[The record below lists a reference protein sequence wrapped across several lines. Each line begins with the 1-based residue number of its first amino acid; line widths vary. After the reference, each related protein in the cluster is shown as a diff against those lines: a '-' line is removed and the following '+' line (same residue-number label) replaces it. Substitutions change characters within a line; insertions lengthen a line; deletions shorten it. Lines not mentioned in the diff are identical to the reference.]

1 MSERMKPSTSPA
13 GNAKVVAL
21 RQSEQPDNEA
31 TDYEA
36 PGAVLSA
43 EQQAKALADL
53 YRGSRVLEVPPTK
66 WLLPGV
72 LPKRALG
79 ALYAAPGAGKSHIAV
94 HLAFEAATGGQFFG
108 EKFERPLRVLYVAAE
123 RPTEVRDRFEAQ
135 AALRGIEM
143 PATLALH
150 AARRPLQI
158 GAIPDFEAL
167 RFVVAS
173 AFDGERP
180 DLLIFDTFARMTL
193 GQEENAAKDMG
204 PAIEAFGALVTECGE
219 AFGLLIHHSGK
230 DATRGLRGS
239 SALLGALDVVLRLD
253 GNPAGLSLS
262 VEKINAGPSPMPAHF
277 RVMSQAIPD
286 PTDLGTDGARTLR
299 NVGVAVP
306 ASFAEVA
313 AGLEAEVLEV
323 MRDLGEAASAKTVTE
338 AYNEGRKPGETKSL
352 TSITRALRHLAEAR
366 PPSVVLEGK
375 GPRARWRLVEAP
387 KPAGLEGLEG

>member
-21 RQSEQPDNEA
+21 RQSEQPDNKA
-31 TDYEA
+31 TDDKP
-36 PGAVLSA
+36 PGEVLSA
-43 EQQAKALADL
+43 EQRDKALADL

-66 WLLPGV
+66 WLLAGV

-135 AALRGIEM
+135 AALRGIEV

-150 AARRPLQI
+150 AARRPLQAM
-158 GAIPDFEAL
+158 GEFEAL

-193 GQEENAAKDMG
+193 GLEENAAKDMG

-219 AFGLLIHHSGK
+219 AFGLLVHHSGK
-230 DATRGLRGS
+230 DTTRGLRGS

-277 RVMSQAIPD
+277 RVVSQAIPD
-286 PTDLGTDGARTLR
+286 PTDPGTDGARTLR

-323 MRDLGEAASAKTVTE
+323 MRDLGEAASAKAITE
-338 AYNEGRKPGETKSL
+338 AYNEGRKAGDAKSP
-352 TSITRALRHLAEAR
+352 TSIGRALRHLAQAR

-375 GPRARWRLVEAP
+375 GPRQRWRLVEAP